1 MGAIQAEI
9 SFLGNTPSPDGKTG
23 QITVVMTNTGATA
36 FSLTTNDLSLTADAE
51 RAAPL
56 APLSVEPSLPQEI
69 KPGASE
75 TFTITF
81 PHHGI
86 NTAILKIL
94 TFSLDYYF

>member
-9 SFLGNTPSPDGKTG
+9 SFLGNTTSPDGKTV
-23 QITVVMTNTGATA
+23 QITAVMTNMGATA
-36 FSLTTNDLSLTADAE
+36 FSLTTKDLSLTADAE

-56 APLSVEPSLPQEI
+56 APLSVEPPLPQEI
-69 KPGASE
+69 KPGPGE

-81 PHHGI
+81 PHLDV
-86 NTAILKIL
+86 NTAVLKIL